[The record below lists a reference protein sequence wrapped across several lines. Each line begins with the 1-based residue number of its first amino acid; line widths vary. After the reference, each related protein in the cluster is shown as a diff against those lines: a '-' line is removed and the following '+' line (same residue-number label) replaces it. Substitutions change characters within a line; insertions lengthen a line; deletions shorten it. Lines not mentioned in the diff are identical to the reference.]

1 MRNFLLLLFLTLFA
15 GAVFGQDP
23 AKAPATPPASAWKRE
38 IKLAI
43 NATQAAFST
52 NFVGGGVSSLGLG
65 GQFQMKGA
73 RDGGRPWTID
83 YEVLF
88 EYGIQQ
94 IRGQTMRKTLDRI
107 WLDGKLGRKIAPH
120 WSIFA
125 GANLLTQFDAG
136 FQFGQDAQN
145 RETRA
150 LLSRLFAPAY
160 LGQQL
165 GIEYKPVDYFWA
177 RLGLG
182 SSRVTFVLDENVY
195 RGAPTAFGVPFGKE
209 VRWEGGLQLNSDFKK
224 EIAKNI
230 SLQMTL
236 YMFTPYTGE
245 SQFKNIDTRFD
256 AAFVAKVN
264 TWLTVT
270 LSTTALYFKDQTPE
284 WQTAQFLA
292 LNFLLID
299 KQPADTK

>member
-1 MRNFLLLLFLTLFA
+1 MRSLLLLLFFA
-15 GAVFGQDP
+15 PFTSAAFGQDS
-23 AKAPATPPASAWKRE
+23 AQVSAAAPAPAWKRE

-52 NFVGGGVSSLGLG
+52 NFVGGGVNSLGLG
-65 GQFQMKGA
+65 TQFQMKGA
-73 RDGGRPWTID
+73 RDGGRPWTLD
-83 YEVLF
+83 YEILL

-94 IRGQTMRKTLDRI
+94 IRGQSMRKTLDRI
-107 WLDGKLGRKIAPH
+107 WLDGKVARKIAPH
-120 WSIFA
+120 WAVFA

-145 RETRA
+145 RETRL

-195 RGAPTAFGVPFGKE
+195 RGAPTAFGVPFGKQ

-236 YMFTPYTGE
+236 YMFTPYTGD
-245 SQFKNIDTRFD
+245 SPLKNIDTRFD

-264 TWLTVT
+264 SWLTVT
-270 LSTTALYFKDQTPE
+270 LSGTALYFKDQAPE

-299 KQPADTK
+299 KQPADAK